1 MEGFTQVFVT
11 KQFIRKVISVS
22 TCSVIVLTALGFGEA
37 GKAEAAV
44 KKEDKIISTG
54 KQYLGV
60 KYSFGAAAGNTYA
73 FDCSSFT
80 QYIFKKNGVTLPRT
94 SSAQSTKG
102 VKVAKTSM
110 KKGDLVFFKDPGR
123 PGKIGHVAVYMGNNK
138 MIGASGNAV
147 KISTLKSSYWKKNFV
162 MARRVI

>member
-1 MEGFTQVFVT
+1 VFVT

-22 TCSVIVLTALGFGEA
+22 ICAVIGFTALGFGVA

-44 KKEDKIISTG
+44 KKEDKIINTG
-54 KQYLGV
+54 KKYLGV
-60 KYSFGAAAGNTYA
+60 EYSFGAPTGVTYA
-73 FDCSSFT
+73 FDCSSFI
-80 QYIFKKNGVTLPRT
+80 QYIFNKNGVSLPRT

-110 KKGDLVFFKDPGR
+110 KKGDLVFFKDPNR
-123 PGKIGHVAVYMGNNK
+123 PGKIGHVGVYMGNNK
-138 MIGASGNAV
+138 MIGASGKAV
-147 KISTLKSSYWKKNFV
+147 KISTLDSSYWKKNFV